1 MASTRSSPVM
11 VEQPSSPPAH
21 PFPSAELTTSTT
33 TAIEPA
39 PSNSASNNT
48 NPSAETSTT
57 SASQEGSSDS
67 AIQAPEAASTTE
79 EQTTT
84 AASEH
89 DEDAEEDNSSNS
101 ESHSDSSTSTETPGT
116 ISTPRSSAHDSGQ
129 PPVPDAESAL
139 LNPNPESLTTETSTT
154 DQPESQ
160 TSQDSTE
167 GLLIPPPP
175 IADIVPVPDP
185 VPSWVLYEEDTS
197 EPTKEEL
204 ETIEANKNELNASDP
219 NAIEK
224 DVFYDLDDPDQRPH
238 KKIRLSWVIKGV
250 RGTKEKPNR
259 ARIMT
264 SPSVCIDGNHWNLKF
279 FPRGNKSRNSLAVFL
294 RCSPAEPLPQ
304 SENLEGS
311 FRCWEGAHDADFSK
325 AEPLI
330 DLELKLPE
338 PVETEE
344 EDKKLDEPAKT
355 SETLGDVAA
364 GEPAIETAVVTDS
377 ESSEPVEEQSQIR
390 RRDSRD
396 DDDSSVSG
404 DEDDRPLPHLNPN
417 TMEDYRLSAQL
428 GLAVYNPAEPRTC
441 YTSSAS
447 HQFYPHQD
455 DWGWDTAVSYWE
467 DIHHRRSGQRQAL
480 LRNDTLAVDAYIRVY
495 DDPTKA
501 LYWHSSPGETQWDA
515 KGLAGVFPVG
525 TRLLYHSPATAGI
538 IAWTMLAPFRQAIQ
552 NIDAGL
558 WRKDSAAKPRPLFAH
573 MQLMLFQMRHMKKEE
588 LYVRLDNVIHE
599 ITRSGESFD
608 NVKAFWEAWR
618 RSLEM
623 ETLDNPE
630 LSQALTKI
638 FGNRAQLRTLPTLP
652 IKDVSDFQD
661 SASKAF
667 DKASYKEPLP
677 DFLPLTLQRQSFDSA
692 TRQWKLH
699 HDLVKI
705 SEEVDLSKHTS
716 NDDDKYSLYGF
727 IVHDG
732 ERTSGKF
739 FSVLRP
745 NGPGGKWLVFSDGNG
760 NKVFSY
766 TRKQIDAY
774 QGLEGPELKKAAN
787 NRQTI
792 HTAMYLRTSRL
803 SEYLTDS
810 LEPYKLASWLKPH
823 LDEAYNQA
831 DDQFTEPEGVLDDVP
846 VDVELFWDR
855 SVSGQE
861 GKLDLYKLKSHDKA
875 RQKENRQILT
885 ADRDATI
892 GDVKTKLATL
902 LDIDQKAF
910 KLWAMNHHRLGGV
923 SKGYMYVLPDHSIVR
938 SCLNTSLHLT
948 LWFTVV
954 PDKHE
959 LEPDMLAANF
969 LKIEGAHIE
978 APPKPEPP
986 AEVEEPKPPTTTENE
1001 DDTNA
1006 ATGVEA
1012 AGSSEEPV
1020 VASDEA
1026 APDEEQRAIEEA
1038 ITRSLALLPP
1048 GSEDVVP
1055 GINNAN
1061 IPPAT
1066 ESSPLQVAAA
1076 DEEQQSVREAV
1087 EQTVA
1092 NTGGAISEGR
1102 SVSTGNTEH
1111 ESTTS
1116 APSESTVQEPP
1127 TSTEATSEMQAAAPT
1142 EAEVTT
1148 TTTTAAAGVA
1158 ALAADLLPNAESTQT
1173 LPVTPSEPASG
1184 NVPTSDGILGNLDS
1198 SEDALHDEPQLT
1210 LTESHDAPLG
1220 HGEPPL
1226 PIGIPI
1232 AIGDHQI
1239 LLIQPNAEIISSED
1253 AALISSLIA
1262 ADLEAAE
1269 RDGQAANEENDEI
1282 PADPVTE
1289 GENEAVDS
1297 RPITPRQHVP
1307 DVYGFIHVFDAENQ
1321 KFTACGTFMVP
1332 RDTTISAMIRKQMAY
1347 DDEKS
1352 FHLWKRD
1359 GTYRTVGVS
1368 LESTFQDASLTDC
1381 CEVIVGDQLS
1391 ELKIEALKAE
1401 AKYVDPG
1408 QLMRYIAMAQRGH
1421 PVSAF
1426 TSEESVEISEFGG
1439 DYYKGCLV
1447 RGQRHGKECYVIT
1460 QAGDTYEGPLIAGQ
1474 KSGGKGKMT
1483 YQNGD
1488 VYDGEWSDDQKH
1500 GQGEFVE
1507 KRTGNK
1513 YVGGYENDKR
1523 WGKGVTYWEQADQ
1536 QAALCQVCYY
1546 EEVDALFY
1554 KCGHVVAC
1562 YACAKQ
1568 CAADSNGCPVCR
1580 KPIEAVVKMYR
1591 A

>member
-11 VEQPSSPPAH
+11 VEQPSSPPSH
-21 PFPSAELTTSTT
+21 PFSSAELTSPTHTSTSST
-33 TAIEPA
+33 VPEHVSA
-39 PSNSASNNT
+39 NSASNIT
-48 NPSAETSTT
+48 NSATEPAIVSE
-57 SASQEGSSDS
+57 SQQGSRDGL
-67 AIQAPEAASTTE
+67 TTE
-79 EQTTT
+79 PTTT
-84 AASEH
+84 ATSEH
-89 DEDAEEDNSSNS
+89 DEDGEEDNSSNS
-101 ESHSDSSTSTETPGT
+101 ESHSESSTSTETPGT

-129 PPVPDAESAL
+129 PAVPDAESAPL
-139 LNPNPESLTTETSTT
+139 DGQPAQNTEPSASESTSA

-160 TSQDSTE
+160 ESSE
-167 GLLIPPPP
+167 ALSIPPPP
-175 IADIVPVPDP
+175 IADIVPVPVPDP

-197 EPTKEEL
+197 TPSEEEL
-204 ETIEANKNELNASDP
+204 KTIEANKSELNASDP
-219 NAIEK
+219 NAVEK
-224 DVFYDLDDPDQRPH
+224 DVFYDLDDPDQRPC

-264 SPSVCIDGNHWNLKF
+264 SPSVCIDGKNWNLKF

-294 RCSPAEPLPQ
+294 RCTPGDPLPQ
-304 SENLEGS
+304 SDGLVGS
-311 FRCWEGAHDADFSK
+311 FRCWEGTHDADFSQT
-325 AEPLI
+325 EPI
-330 DLELKLPE
+330 MDVELKLPE
-338 PVETEE
+338 VVEKEE
-344 EDKKLDEPAKT
+344 EEPSTKEPAK
-355 SETLGDVAA
+355 EGDEPEAA
-364 GEPAIETAVVTDS
+364 AAESDS
-377 ESSEPVEEQSQIR
+377 SGSSEDLSHSR

-396 DDDSSVSG
+396 DDDSSISG
-404 DEDDRPLPHLNPN
+404 DEDDRPSPTLNPN
-417 TMEDYRLSAQL
+417 TVEDYRLSAQL

-480 LRNDTLAVDAYIRVY
+480 LRDDTLAVDAYIRIY

-538 IAWTMLAPFRQAIQ
+538 IAWTLLAPFRQAVQ
-552 NIDAGL
+552 SIDAGS
-558 WRKDSAAKPRPLFAH
+558 WRKDSAAKPRPLIAH

-623 ETLDNPE
+623 ETFEDPNM
-630 LSQALTKI
+630 QKTLTSM
-638 FGNRAQLRTLPTLP
+638 FGTRAQIRNLPTLP

-667 DKASYKEPLP
+667 EKASYKDPLP
-677 DFLPLTLQRQSFDSA
+677 DFLPLTLQRQTFDST

-699 HDLVKI
+699 HDLVKT
-705 SEEVDLSKHTS
+705 SEEVDLSRHTS
-716 NDDDKYSLYGF
+716 SEDDKYTLYGF

-739 FSVLRP
+739 FSILRP
-745 NGPGGKWLVFSDGNG
+745 TGPGGKWLVFSDGNG

-774 QGLEGPELKKAAN
+774 QGLTGPELKKATN

-792 HTAMYLRTSRL
+792 HTAMYIRTSRL

-810 LEPYKLASWLKPH
+810 FEPYKLSSWLKPH
-823 LDEAYNQA
+823 LDEAYNHS
-831 DDQFTEPEGVLDDVP
+831 DDFFTEPEETDKETP
-846 VDVELFWDR
+846 VNLEIFWDK
-855 SVSGQE
+855 SISGQE
-861 GKLDLYKLKSHDKA
+861 GKLDLYKLKSNENA
-875 RQKENRQILT
+875 RQKDSRQSLT
-885 ADRDATI
+885 ADREASI
-892 GDVKTKLATL
+892 GDIKAKLAAL
-902 LDIDQKAF
+902 LDVDQKAF

-923 SKGYMYVLPDHSIVR
+923 SKGYMYVLPEHSIVR

-948 LWFTVV
+948 VWFTMI
-954 PDKHE
+954 PDKYE
-959 LEPDMLAANF
+959 LEPDVLAANF
-969 LKIEGAHIE
+969 LKIEGTHIE

-986 AEVEEPKPPTTTENE
+986 AVVEDPSLPPNSAEQDAHTATDIEVAGASE
-1001 DDTNA
+1001 DSIA
-1006 ATGVEA
+1006 VIE
-1012 AGSSEEPV
+1012 
-1020 VASDEA
+1020 EA

-1038 ITRSLALLPP
+1038 IARSLEAFHE
-1048 GSEDVVP
+1048 GSGDS
-1055 GINNAN
+1055 
-1061 IPPAT
+1061 AT
-1066 ESSPLQVAAA
+1066 EIGTASAAPTPAPAEQSSVEAAGA
-1076 DEEQQSVREAV
+1076 DEEQDSLREAV
-1087 EQTVA
+1087 DQTVA
-1092 NTGGAISEGR
+1092 GTEQTNPQPQSILNTDTDEGANAVVASDITQPEPSNPVADRQAHSDNGTASGR
-1102 SVSTGNTEH
+1102 VTDDEPLTSV
-1111 ESTTS
+1111 
-1116 APSESTVQEPP
+1116 
-1127 TSTEATSEMQAAAPT
+1127 
-1142 EAEVTT
+1142 
-1148 TTTTAAAGVA
+1148 
-1158 ALAADLLPNAESTQT
+1158 ADLLRNAPSTPPQP
-1173 LPVTPSEPASG
+1173 LPITPSEPSG
-1184 NVPTSDGILGNLDS
+1184 AEQADLDS
-1198 SEDALHDEPQLT
+1198 VPQDFPFENLLHGEPQLT
-1210 LTESHDAPLG
+1210 STESHDAPLS

-1226 PIGIPI
+1226 PLSMPI
-1232 AIGDHQI
+1232 AIGEDQI
-1239 LLIQPNAEIISSED
+1239 LLVQPNAEDISSED

-1269 RDGQAANEENDEI
+1269 RNAEPDTADNGEEPPPNPADEVENDPIE
-1282 PADPVTE
+1282 
-1289 GENEAVDS
+1289 S
-1297 RPITPRQHVP
+1297 RPTTPRQHVP

-1321 KFTACGTFMVP
+1321 KFTAYGTFMVP
-1332 RDTTISAMIRKQMAY
+1332 RNTTISAMIRKQMDY

-1381 CEVIVGDQLS
+1381 CEVIVGDHLG
-1391 ELKIEALKAE
+1391 ETKMEALKAE

-1408 QLMRYIAMAQRGH
+1408 QLMRYIAMSQRGH
-1421 PVSAF
+1421 PVSAL
-1426 TSEESVEISEFGG
+1426 TSEEAVEITEFGG
-1439 DYYKGCLV
+1439 DYYKGPLV
-1447 RGQRHGKECYVIT
+1447 RGQRHGKTCCVIT
-1460 QAGDTYEGPLIAGQ
+1460 QSGDTYEGPLVAGQ

-1500 GQGEFVE
+1500 GHGEFVE

-1536 QAALCQVCYY
+1536 QAALCQVCYF

-1562 YACAKQ
+1562 YTCAKQ

-1591 A
+1591 S